1 MVLINGQPGIQTVA
15 DGAPGVARM
24 DHQGALVVQEANP
37 VLTEAVYRG
46 ICFAASVPPG
56 TGVVATTAIAATG
69 AMFTLANPATSGK
82 NLVLWEFNY
91 GFVSGT
97 MSSGII
103 FLLVHNAAM
112 PIVAPV
118 GGTAITPQN
127 MLTGFG
133 TASVSNCRFNNTVPA
148 TGLVIRNMW
157 NIGIQIPATASFA
170 ASAVY
175 PINGGVLVA
184 PGSAV
189 SVQAVSAG
197 VTTGLCVIGAVWIE
211 QPV

>member
-1 MVLINGQPGIQTVA
+1 MVAISGVPGIQTVA
-15 DGAPGVARM
+15 DGASANART
-24 DHQGALVVQEANP
+24 DHSGAMVVQEVAP
-37 VLTEAVYRG
+37 ILTEAVYRG
-46 ICFAASVPPG
+46 VVFSASVPPG

-103 FLLVHNAAM
+103 VLLAHNTAT
-112 PIVAPV
+112 PIVAPAN
-118 GGTAITPQN
+118 GTAIVPQN
-127 MLTGFG
+127 QLMAFG
-133 TASVSNCRFNNTVPA
+133 TASVANCRFNNTVPA
-148 TGLVIRNMW
+148 TGLVLRNLW

-170 ASAVY
+170 ASATY

-184 PGSAV
+184 PGTAV
-189 SVQAVSAG
+189 SVQAISAA
-197 VTTGLCVIGAVWIE
+197 VTTGLCVIGAVWLE
-211 QPV
+211 EPV